1 MYFSLLMYED
11 NVVQEIISSEDSI
24 PNNDFEDLEN
34 IDIKLIIFESYFT
47 RTMTNFSISLE
58 EFTISS
64 DQSGLGMTLFFGM
77 SNSMIPGLNAIGW
90 DSCKLKIYG
99 EEVPGEE
106 EE

>member
-1 MYFSLLMYED
+1 MYED

-64 DQSGLGMTLFFGM
+64 D
-77 SNSMIPGLNAIGW
+77 
-90 DSCKLKIYG
+90 
-99 EEVPGEE
+99 
-106 EE
+106 